1 MCDHSNDSYCAEYVP
16 GVPFV
21 MLHILESSTKRG
33 GEVKHNQFVN
43 EILVETIE
51 MKAI

>member
-1 MCDHSNDSYCAEYVP
+1 MVL
-16 GVPFV
+16 FV

-33 GEVKHNQFVN
+33 GGGGGEVRRNQLVN
-43 EILVETIE
+43 KTPVETIE